1 MLEDLQEQ
9 VVVRDRR
16 HISSPRLEIGA
27 MSLAPETVPDATC
40 DVPTSPGCFV
50 LRHTNRVRALVK
62 VAEPWRRHKLESKS
76 EAGRRDERMPLQ
88 CCRSPPRDS
97 RDKGNERSAEDIEGL
112 DSLPVLSARVPHR
125 HGGMEPSNL
134 VCVLS
139 PLSMFEGSHSSR
151 ARPSAGVA
159 TQKIRRVYM
168 FMFKVPIPHF
178 LCGSAHVHLVT
189 KPVRRCYLSSLVAGA
204 RQKLFKLA

>member
-1 MLEDLQEQ
+1 
-9 VVVRDRR
+9 
-16 HISSPRLEIGA
+16 
-27 MSLAPETVPDATC
+27 
-40 DVPTSPGCFV
+40 
-50 LRHTNRVRALVK
+50 
-62 VAEPWRRHKLESKS
+62 
-76 EAGRRDERMPLQ
+76 MPLQ

-178 LCGSAHVHLVT
+178 LCGSARVHLVT
-189 KPVRRCYLSSLVAGA
+189 KPVRRCYLSSLAGA
-204 RQKLFKLA
+204 RQSFSSQLSPSSQPWLHLRRPKQLPPRRFGQSSATRSWIARTSTAGVTAQLAQNKRCRPLRPRSPFGGDRPSP